1 MKILLFQTS
10 DTQRVTI
17 TKNEDGSWLLSKEWR
32 HNNQEPWI
40 LGKGVLLPKQ
50 HVKAIGS
57 LLETG
62 YLSDDLVDCF
72 SYIEGD
78 EKSDFNRN
86 QNPNNWNKTYT
97 NYKQN
102 TMGKSVC

>member
-50 HVKAIGS
+50 QVKAIG
-57 LLETG
+57 
-62 YLSDDLVDCF
+62 
-72 SYIEGD
+72 
-78 EKSDFNRN
+78 KSRIGI
-86 QNPNNWNKTYT
+86 
-97 NYKQN
+97 YKDG
-102 TMGKSVC
+102 TEFVVTLWR